1 MTHVMIHTRNYM
13 TSVMMI
19 QGRGDGSLDESGVR
33 VFRPDSSDAEAV
45 LAMLRRCSRSSL
57 FHRFHGFTDGANY
70 FGALL
75 QGGPFNRVFAAWCG
89 SQCVGIANLGTE
101 AMGIVD
107 LGVLV
112 EDAWQRR
119 GIGTWLVASLLVD
132 ARAHGVTTVH
142 ADVLGDDL
150 FIVDALRRI
159 GPLSVSIEFGSYSID
174 FEILRQAGRRSGP
187 GLSAGVPTEDG
198 RDSRWDWQWAEDS
211 FGGTKF
217 GPDGQP
223 GKVVHERRMLDPD
236 A

>member
-1 MTHVMIHTRNYM
+1 MTHVMTHTQDYM
-13 TSVMMI
+13 TSVMMK
-19 QGRGDGSLDESGVR
+19 QGQRNRSHDVSDVR
-33 VFRPDSSDAEAV
+33 VFRPASSDAGAV
-45 LAMLRRCSRSSL
+45 LAMLRRCSRTSL
-57 FHRFHGFTDGANY
+57 FHRFHGFTDGASY

-75 QGGPFNRVFAAWCG
+75 QGGPLNHVFAAWCG
-89 SQCVGIANLGTE
+89 SQCVGIANGGAE
-101 AMGIVD
+101 AMGVID